1 MKTSFSKTRMRKFTT
16 IAVLAFAPW
25 VARAELVWTP
35 EQGWHVQGGVAADL
49 AQTTER
55 KTALDLMNAARAA
68 QEQEHWFSALGYYN
82 DVIDEFPGTDFAAEA
97 YFQKGVIHLH
107 RNQFERSFNDFH
119 DIIEKHPDFP
129 RYGQVV
135 QGQYDVA
142 MAIKR
147 GERPWLWGWI
157 PWFKDNEKAL
167 EFFEKTY
174 AAAPYGPRAELS
186 LYEKGAWAREIDK
199 EDEAIDAYERLVY
212 RYPDSI
218 LTPRSYIAMA
228 ELYAGRVM
236 GPHWDQGSTREAL
249 NFYRDF
255 VALFPHDDYA
265 PTAQKKVV
273 ELKDTLARNRLELGK
288 FYYYRRNNGRAA
300 AIFFNEAVNAAPKS
314 EAAAEAQE
322 LLAKVRADEAPPR
335 TLLDWIFGR
344 YPKSDA
350 GDFVDAQSQQNLDTM
365 GFRATHRAED
375 DSTAADAAAKQ
386 P

>member
-1 MKTSFSKTRMRKFTT
+1 MNRILKITT
-16 IAVLAFAPW
+16 IAALAAAPW
-25 VARAELVWTP
+25 SVRAELVWTP
-35 EQGWHVQGGVAADL
+35 GQGWSASGGLAADI
-49 AQTTER
+49 ADATR
-55 KTALDLMNAARAA
+55 KATALELMNSARAA
-68 QEQEHWFSALGYYN
+68 QQDERWFSALGYYN
-82 DVIDEFPGTDFAAEA
+82 DVIEDFPGTDYAAEA
-97 YFQKGVIHLH
+97 HYQKGVIHLR
-107 RNQFERSFNDFH
+107 RNQFERSFGDFNE
-119 DIIEKHPDFP
+119 IIEKYPDYP
-129 RYGQVV
+129 RYARVV

-142 MAIKR
+142 MSIKR

-157 PWFKDNEKAL
+157 PWFRDNEKAL
-167 EFFEKTY
+167 DFFEKTY

-186 LYEKGAWAREIDK
+186 LYQKGEWAREIDK
-199 EDEAIDAYERLVY
+199 EDDALDAYERLVY

-228 ELYAGRVM
+228 ELYSNRVM

-255 VALFPHDDYA
+255 VSLFPRDPYA

-273 ELKDTLARNRLELGK
+273 ELNDTLSRNRLELGK

-314 EAAAEAQE
+314 EAAVEARE

-350 GDFVDAQSQQNLDTM
+350 GDFVDAQSQQNLETM
-365 GFRATHRAED
+365 GFRAPHRAED
-375 DSTAADAAAKQ
+375 DSTAADAAAK